1 MLHLLRMRESKM
13 SPACEAIAIFV
24 QNIKEMEQFHASRR
38 GRISILE
45 TILLRNKY
53 NLNRMWYTMQYVF
66 SKIEFFF
73 KRAKWRIRYI
83 IIYLLY
89 AITLILACEF
99 WVGVPL
105 SWWMMHQNSCLA
117 QLCNHHQN
125 LSVFSLHPHLLFVQ
139 NMVHLNMEDPIKKS
153 LKI

>member
-1 MLHLLRMRESKM
+1 MQVEDAEYQFLK
-13 SPACEAIAIFV
+13 IFYW
-24 QNIKEMEQFHASRR
+24 K
-38 GRISILE
+38 
-45 TILLRNKY
+45 NKY
-53 NLNRMWYTMQYVF
+53 NLHQIWYAKQYVF
-66 SKIEFFF
+66 SNIKQ
-73 KRAKWRIRYI
+73 KKGRGLKWTCKYI

-125 LSVFSLHPHLLFVQ
+125 LSIFSLHPHLLFVRS
-139 NMVHLNMEDPIKKS
+139 MVHLNMEDPLKKAQKFNPFFFSPIHTMQIYTNVFS
-153 LKI
+153 LKINMLAAS